1 MVGSGG
7 GEDRGLEVARCPTIC
22 ISLFIVDRIE

>member
-7 GEDRGLEVARCPTIC
+7 GEAPI
-22 ISLFIVDRIE
+22 